1 VSSNVPKPV
10 SALAASGE
18 IGRIRLTWKS
28 EPYQPFVDHYAVYAS
43 RQPSVPI
50 GPETLLGKTI
60 YPHFVHSRL
69 GGEAQTWHYRVVV
82 VEAAG
87 YRSAP
92 SRTVAGTSL
101 ASIAVTGQPIAT
113 IGTFDHKSLELALAP
128 NGYAQYPA
136 RFPSGPD
143 FTDGVSDPATDWSY
157 IHPGPSD
164 AWANRKAWK
173 ATFRFQLAS
182 VPASGL
188 WLSIWLI
195 DTHATIPGSAVLGLG
210 GSEFTTVSF
219 EGGATRGSLE
229 GDATRP
235 GSPLRPSYVELELPR
250 DRLVAGEN
258 VLTID
263 KRAGSWHAYD
273 ALGVFLPRSP

>member
-1 VSSNVPKPV
+1 VSIPKPV
-10 SALAASGE
+10 SALAAAGSL
-18 IGRIRLTWKS
+18 GRITLTWSS
-28 EPYQPFVDHYAVYAS
+28 EPYEPFVDHYAVYAS
-43 RQPSVPI
+43 QSADVPI
-50 GPETLLGKTI
+50 GAETLLGKTI
-60 YPHFVHSRL
+60 YPHFVHARL
-69 GGEAQTWHYRVVV
+69 GGAAVTWHYRVVV
-82 VEAAG
+82 VSAAG

-101 ASIAVTGQPIAT
+101 ASVAVTGEPVAT
-113 IGTFDHKSLELALAP
+113 IGTFDHRSLELALAP
-128 NGYAQYPA
+128 AGYAQYPQ

-143 FTDGVSDPATDWSY
+143 FTYGLSDPAADWSY

-164 AWANRKAWK
+164 AWAGRKAWK
-173 ATFRFQLAS
+173 ATFRFDLAA
-182 VPASGL
+182 VPAAGL

-195 DTHATIPGSAVLGLG
+195 DTHATLPGRAVLGLG
-210 GSEFTTVSF
+210 GTEFGVVAF

-250 DRLVAGEN
+250 SGLVAGEN

-263 KRAGSWHAYD
+263 KREGSWHAYD
-273 ALGVFLPRSP
+273 ALGVFVPR